1 MIINNLRVP
10 VTKLRDGDQFIAIH
24 QLPTN
29 PPSAHA
35 VVAEVRDVTH
45 YEDDGIRYYTV
56 RYRVTDKPSGMCYG
70 SDVTYSR
77 RDHVT
82 VITTN

>member
-1 MIINNLRVP
+1 MIVNHMVP
-10 VTKLRDGDQFIAIH
+10 VTKLRAGDMFVAIR

-29 PPSAHA
+29 PPRAYG
-35 VVAEVRDVTH
+35 VVAEVREVSH
-45 YEDDGIRYYTV
+45 WDGEYTV
-56 RYRVTDKPSGMCYG
+56 HYTATDDPSYMCYG

>member
-10 VTKLRDGDQFIAIH
+10 VTKLREGDLFVAIH

-35 VVAEVRDVTH
+35 VVAEVREVSH
-45 YEDDGIRYYTV
+45 WDGEYTV
-56 RYRVTDKPSGMCYG
+56 HYTATDKPSGMCYG
-70 SDVTYSR
+70 SDVTYRR